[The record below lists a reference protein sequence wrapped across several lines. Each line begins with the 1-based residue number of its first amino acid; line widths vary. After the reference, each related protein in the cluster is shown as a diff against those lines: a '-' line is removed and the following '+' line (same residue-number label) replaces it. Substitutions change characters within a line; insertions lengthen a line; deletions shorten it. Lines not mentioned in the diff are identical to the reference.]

1 MNAMYRA
8 IGITKQ
14 AFHQKL
20 ERDLLSEQQRD
31 YLLQIIH
38 QLREDHPT
46 MGCRDMYFKL
56 QPECM
61 GRDKFEA
68 FCREEGLM
76 SKPYKN
82 PVRTTNSLGVTRF
95 ENLTVD
101 LKLTNIDQLWVSDI
115 TYFEVNRKFYYLTF
129 IMDAF
134 SRRILGHSTSERLFT
149 KTTTLPALRMA
160 IKTRKS
166 SDISSVIF
174 HSDGGGQYYA
184 KEFLEITRV
193 HKIRNS
199 MCEYTWENGKAERI
213 NGVIKNNYLI
223 HRIINNFVD
232 LKKEVDRSVK
242 LYNHEKPHI
251 GLQRKS
257 PIIYEKVYL
266 CEREKSEAEQSTT
279 EYKNYKSEGHYSPP
293 VCREKSST
301 SHITQE
307 YKNSINQP
315 EEWSTSIRH

>member
-1 MNAMYRA
+1 MNAIYTA
-8 IGITKQ
+8 ISITKQ

-20 ERDLLSEQQRD
+20 ERDLLGKQQRS

-38 QLREDHPT
+38 QLRKDHPT
-46 MGCRDMYFKL
+46 IGCRDMYFKL
-56 QPECM
+56 QPKCM
-61 GRDKFEA
+61 GRDNFEA

-76 SKPYKN
+76 SKPYRN
-82 PVRTTNSLGVTRF
+82 AVRTTNSLGVTRF

-101 LKLTNIDQLWVSDI
+101 LKLTDIDQLWVSDI

-160 IKTRKS
+160 IKTRQS
-166 SDISSVIF
+166 NDISSVIF

-184 KEFLEITRV
+184 KEFLEITRA
-193 HKIRNS
+193 HNIRNS
-199 MCEYTWENGKAERI
+199 MCEYAWENGKAERI

-223 HRIINNFVD
+223 HRSINSLTD
-232 LKKEVDRSVK
+232 LRKEVDRSVI
-242 LYNHEKPHI
+242 LYNQEKPHI

-257 PIIYEKVYL
+257 PILYEKDYL
-266 CEREKSEAEQSTT
+266 CKREKSETEQTT
-279 EYKNYKSEGHYSPP
+279 TKYDNFMSEGHYSPP
-293 VCREKSST
+293 VYREKPST
-301 SHITQE
+301 SHITLE
-307 YKNSINQP
+307 YKNNINQP